1 MTATD
6 FTIREFTA
14 ILKTCEPH
22 LPISDAFEEA
32 DPQKQGR
39 WWNSQKEHMVAWF
52 TSQRS
57 LGSGGFT
64 RNTANDSARTTYQR
78 LQSAEG
84 LLWITEALG
93 ADTSLVASASAEA
106 LSNPRRSRPRII
118 RQYFPW
124 ETIAS
129 LASEKK

>member
-1 MTATD
+1 MLIPD

-14 ILKTCEPH
+14 ILQTCEPH

-39 WWNSQKEHMVAWF
+39 WWSSQKEHMVVWF
-52 TSQRS
+52 ASQNS

-78 LQSAEG
+78 LQTAEG
-84 LLWITEALG
+84 LLWIAEALG
-93 ADTSLVASASAEA
+93 ADTALVKSASAKA
-106 LSNPRRSRPRII
+106 LSNPRRNRPRII
-118 RQYFPW
+118 RQYIPW

-129 LASEKK
+129 LARARK